1 LLLLS
6 TFIQF
11 DCAVFYSLRETGCL
25 ENMKN
30 DDIDNDSVNNE
41 NIDSVHLKQFV
52 PYRMV
57 HLAAKISLE
66 LSKIYKQEFDIT
78 IPEWRVLAQLAQQNK
93 LYAKDIGDL
102 TSMDKSKV
110 SRAVKALESKGFLI
124 KQTDKND
131 NRAAYLSLTVQG
143 HTLYQKIA
151 PKALQWE
158 RQLIG
163 VLDASEHRDLMKI
176 LDKLDKQVLMIGED

>member
-1 LLLLS
+1 
-6 TFIQF
+6 
-11 DCAVFYSLRETGCL
+11 
-25 ENMKN
+25 MKN
-30 DDIDNDSVNNE
+30 DDIDNDSINKE
-41 NIDSVHLKQFV
+41 KIDSVQLKQFV

-57 HLAAKISLE
+57 HLAANISLA

-110 SRAVKALESKGFLI
+110 SRAVKTLETKHYLI

-131 NRAAYLSLTVQG
+131 TRAAYLSLTVQG
-143 HTLYQKIA
+143 HTLYQMIA

-158 RQLIG
+158 RQFIG
-163 VLDASEHRDLMKI
+163 VLEANEHRELMKM
-176 LDKLDKQVLMIGED
+176 LDKLDKQVLLIGED

>member
-11 DCAVFYSLRETGCL
+11 DCAVFYSLRGTGWRQD
-25 ENMKN
+25 MKE
-30 DDIDNDSVNNE
+30 VNVAAVQLN
-41 NIDSVHLKQFV
+41 QFV

-57 HLAAKISLE
+57 HLAANISLA

-110 SRAVKALESKGFLI
+110 SRAVKTLETKHYLI
-124 KQTDKND
+124 RQTDKKD
-131 NRAAYLSLTVQG
+131 NRAAYLSLTSQG
-143 HTLYQKIA
+143 KALYQKIA

-163 VLDASEHRDLMKI
+163 VLDASEHRELMNV
-176 LDKLDKQVLMIGED
+176 LDKLDKQVLLIGED